1 MKRICCSINPFKL
14 RQSIYIV
21 DDKKIDLFEDVLL
34 QDLSNHIFNL
44 AYQYNVYDV
53 QLEGIVHYTQK
64 TKKEIKEKELLTYN
78 VNKIFFIE

>member
-34 QDLSNHIFNL
+34 
-44 AYQYNVYDV
+44 
-53 QLEGIVHYTQK
+53 
-64 TKKEIKEKELLTYN
+64 
-78 VNKIFFIE
+78 